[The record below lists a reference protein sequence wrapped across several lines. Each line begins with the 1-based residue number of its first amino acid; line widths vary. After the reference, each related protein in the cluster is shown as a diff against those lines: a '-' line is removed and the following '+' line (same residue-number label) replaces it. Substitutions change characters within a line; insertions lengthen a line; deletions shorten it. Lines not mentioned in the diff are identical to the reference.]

1 VLLGNTKSN
10 TLNMKYKPVLKN
22 KSYKISDYNIKWL
35 EKLKVNLH
43 LSYDELFDYIRENLN
58 KDK

>member
-1 VLLGNTKSN
+1 
-10 TLNMKYKPVLKN
+10 MKYKPVLKN

-35 EKLKVNLH
+35 EKLKVNLN

>member
-1 VLLGNTKSN
+1 
-10 TLNMKYKPVLKN
+10 MKYKPVLKN